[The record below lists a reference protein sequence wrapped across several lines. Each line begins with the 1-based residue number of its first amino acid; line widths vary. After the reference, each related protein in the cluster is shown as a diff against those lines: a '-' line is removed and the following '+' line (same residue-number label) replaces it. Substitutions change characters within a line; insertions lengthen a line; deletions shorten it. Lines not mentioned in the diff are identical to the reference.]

1 MVEKRGKKG
10 HSGPMKRI
18 ITALVVIVLAVG
30 FASAQEK
37 PDALK
42 LYRNGRDLEAAGR
55 TEDAAAAYRQSI
67 EVCKQDLTDN
77 PKNMDAYTIETWAL
91 VRLGKYQDAVDT
103 CAEALKVT
111 NDYRVVETMGEA
123 YFYLRQYKESL
134 KQFERYVDAAPKGE
148 RISTAY
154 FFIGEIFRLNREYNH
169 ADIAYS
175 TAVYLEP
182 GLSLWWYRLGTVR
195 ESVGDKTGAQTAY
208 QRALKLRPDYKD
220 ANEGLNRV
228 RT

>member
-1 MVEKRGKKG
+1 MVEKREKKG
-10 HSGPMKRI
+10 HSEAMKRLF
-18 ITALVVIVLAVG
+18 TLLSVFVLAVNLV
-30 FASAQEK
+30 SAQDK

-55 TEDAAAAYRQSI
+55 AEDAAAAYRQAI
-67 EVCKQDLTDN
+67 EVCKQDLTAN

-91 VRLGKYQDAVDT
+91 VRQGKYQEAVDT
-103 CAEALKVT
+103 CAEALKVS
-111 NDYRVVETMGEA
+111 NDYRIVETMGEA
-123 YFYLRQYKESL
+123 YFFLRQYKDSL
-134 KQFERYVDAAPKGE
+134 KQLERYVDAAPKGE

-154 FFIGEIFRLNREYNH
+154 FFIGEIYRLTKEYHH

-175 TAVYLEP
+175 TAVYYEP

-195 ESVGDKTGAQTAY
+195 ESVGDKTGAQAAY

-220 ANEGLNRV
+220 ATEGLNRV

>member
-1 MVEKRGKKG
+1 
-10 HSGPMKRI
+10 MKRI
-18 ITALVVIVLAVG
+18 VSIALAAIFLL
-30 FASAQEK
+30 SAAFTQDK

-55 TEDAAAAYRQSI
+55 TADAAAVYQQSI
-67 EVCKQDLTDN
+67 EVCKQDLVDN
-77 PKNMDAYTIETWAL
+77 AKNMDAYTIYSWAL
-91 VRLGKYQDAVDT
+91 VRLGKYREAVDI
-103 CAEALKVT
+103 CAEALKIT
-111 NDYRVVETMGEA
+111 NDYRIVETMGEG
-123 YFYLRQYKESL
+123 YFYLRQFKDSL
-134 KQFERYVDAAPKGE
+134 KQMERYADAAPRGE

-154 FFIGEIFRLNREYNH
+154 FFIGEIYRLNKEYNH

-195 ESVGDKTGAQTAY
+195 EVVGDKTGATAAY
-208 QRALKLRPDYKD
+208 QRALKLRPDFKE
-220 ANEGLNRV
+220 ATEGLGRV